1 MPDTDGRLTRIETKL
16 AFLEDAMNELIKAS
30 AAQEERLERLQ
41 AESRALRDK
50 YRDLLESSE
59 ELPRQKPPHY

>member
-1 MPDTDGRLTRIETKL
+1 MPDMDGRLTRIETKL
-16 AFLEDAMNELIKAS
+16 AFLEDAVNELVRVS
-30 AAQEERLERLQ
+30 AAQEERLDRLQ

-50 YRDLLESSE
+50 YRDLLESGE

>member
-16 AFLEDAMNELIKAS
+16 AFLEDAVNELVKAS

-50 YRDLLESSE
+50 YRDLLESGE
-59 ELPRQKPPHY
+59 ELPHQKPPHY